1 MRERLGS
8 KKVFRRSGVIAIDG
22 RVPASVLRSLPPA
35 ERPRKPVGLTRSVI
49 DILGLAPY
57 RAVRR
62 HHPGID
68 RLSRW
73 VERRVASQP
82 GRAIGPRE
90 LLARARHWLPE
101 IFEGIRI
108 DWEALR
114 ARRDLETMDFEVEP
128 PAEPASA
135 REDEALDC
143 LLAEKPERRARGL
156 AILAEMGDPDL
167 FDWCAMFLDDESTDV
182 TVAALH
188 TMLSCQD
195 ADPEVIAPFAD
206 SRDKRVRGAATAA
219 LAKHAG
225 EGAPYWFERGL
236 KDPEACVRL
245 ETAALLSEVDPAE
258 HKVIFQLALYD
269 PNPEIARRARKLA
282 AGKGYPKKWYWAK
295 TPKS

>member
-1 MRERLGS
+1 MIVYHGTTSRRAQRICAEGFLPKKPSRRVWFAENRRYALGRAKTQAQRGRDKPVVLTCDLDLDEMRKRLGS

-128 PAEPASA
+128 AAEPASA

-156 AILAEMGDPDL
+156 AILAEIDDADL
-167 FDWCAMFLDDESTDV
+167 FDWCAMFLEDESVDV

-188 TMLSCQD
+188 TMLCCQD
-195 ADPEVIAPFAD
+195 ADPEVIAPFAEHG
-206 SRDKRVRGAATAA
+206 VQRGDG
-219 LAKHAG
+219 H
-225 EGAPYWFERGL
+225 
-236 KDPEACVRL
+236 
-245 ETAALLSEVDPAE
+245 
-258 HKVIFQLALYD
+258 
-269 PNPEIARRARKLA
+269 
-282 AGKGYPKKWYWAK
+282 
-295 TPKS
+295 